1 MKDPHIVALHYRLES
16 IKGVSYDSPP
26 AVRVHF
32 SAFQGELAN
41 GFFIAQMLQHYPSET
56 DARVPVD
63 DFLRPWEIS
72 TGVYFGRGEISFR
85 FVRSDVVDR
94 APPEPGVIRA
104 FVRAALPGLAAIG
117 QVSTHVTRREYPP
130 PPAQFA
136 VDPIVETLWRRYEGH
151 IAGRE
156 PIFSMAYFCL
166 TEVERAAGSR
176 RDAAHKFTIDLK
188 VLSTLG
194 ELSTARGD
202 ATEARKAV
210 GQSPR
215 PASGA
220 EIAWLQATVRA
231 LVQQAARVASG
242 VAPLRLTMSDLPPL

>member
-1 MKDPHIVALHYRLES
+1 MKDPHVVALHYRLES
-16 IKGVSYDSPP
+16 IEGVSYDAPP
-26 AVRVHF
+26 AVRVQLP
-32 SAFQGELAN
+32 AFEGALAN
-41 GFFIAQMLQHYPSET
+41 GLFEAQMLQHYPSET
-56 DARVPVD
+56 AARVPVD
-63 DFLRPWEIS
+63 EYLRAWEIA
-72 TGVYFGRGEISFR
+72 TGVQFGRGEISFR

-104 FVRAALPGLAAIG
+104 FARAALPALTATG

-130 PPAQFA
+130 PPVQFA

-156 PIFSMAYFCL
+156 PIFSMAYYCL
-166 TEVERAAGSR
+166 TELERAAGSR
-176 RDAAHKFTIDLK
+176 RDAASKFTIDLK
-188 VLSTLG
+188 VLGTLG

-202 ATEARKAV
+202 AMEARKAV
-210 GQSPR
+210 GQSSR

-220 EIAWLQATVRA
+220 ETAWLQATVRA

-242 VAPLRLTMSDLPPL
+242 VAPLRLTMSDLPRL